1 MTPARSAAPLKLGT
15 RASRLALTQ
24 SGWVATRLEQV
35 HSGLAV
41 ELVPITTTGDRR
53 SEGRLASAGGKGL
66 FLKEIEEALLA
77 GEVDFA
83 VHSMKDVPAVLPP
96 GLALAAIPPRADAR
110 DVLVGSHGAGL
121 DGLRRGA
128 RVGTSSVRRRVQ
140 LLARRPDLDVVVLR
154 GNVETRLARVR
165 EGALDAVILA
175 AAGLA
180 RLGLAD
186 VDGVA
191 LEPEQFLP
199 AVGQG
204 ALALEYR
211 ADDDAVRARLDA
223 IGDGDSTTAVA
234 AERAF
239 LAGIGGDCDT
249 PLAAHARVR
258 DGEVVLHAMVTDQ
271 DGGRRLD
278 EQGAA
283 SREHAIRLG
292 HEIAERL
299 LARGAGKLLGR

>member
-1 MTPARSAAPLKLGT
+1 MTPAAAAPLTLGT

-24 SGWVATRLEQV
+24 SAWVAERLQQV
-35 HSGLAV
+35 HPGVTV

-77 GEVDFA
+77 GGVDFA
-83 VHSMKDVPAVLPP
+83 VHSMKDVPAVLPR
-96 GLALAAIPPRADAR
+96 GLMLAAIPPRADAR
-110 DVLVGSHGAGL
+110 DVVVGTRGAGL
-121 DGLRRGA
+121 AGLRRGA

-140 LLARRPDLDVVVLR
+140 LLAHRPDLDVVVLR

-165 EGALDAVILA
+165 DGVLDAVILA

-186 VDGVA
+186 VDAMA
-191 LEPEQFLP
+191 LDPEEFLP

-204 ALALEYR
+204 ALALECR

-223 IGDGDSTTAVA
+223 IGDADATTAVA
-234 AERAF
+234 AERGF

-258 DGEVVLHAMVTDQ
+258 DGEVVLHAMVTDH
-271 DGGRRLD
+271 DGARRLD
-278 EQGAA
+278 EHGAA
-283 SREHAIRLG
+283 PQAEATRLG
-292 HEIAERL
+292 HALAERL
-299 LARGAGKLLGR
+299 LARGAGELLGR